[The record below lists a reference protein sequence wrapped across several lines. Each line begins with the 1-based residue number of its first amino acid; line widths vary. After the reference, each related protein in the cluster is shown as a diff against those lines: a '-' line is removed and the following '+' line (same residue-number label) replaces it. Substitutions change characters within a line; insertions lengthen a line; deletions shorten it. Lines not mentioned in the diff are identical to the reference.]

1 MLLQRSSHNP
11 VLKPNIHQSWEAD
24 AVFNGCPIQKGNET
38 HLVYRAVSLDHY
50 HSIANIRLK
59 VSDIGIAKSTD
70 GIHFSDRRR
79 FIVPDKPWDKFG
91 CEDPRITKLNGKY
104 YTFYTALS
112 EYPFRAEG
120 IRVGVAISKDL
131 EHVQEKHLVTPFN
144 AKAMALFPQKI
155 GGKFWVVLAANTDK
169 PPSKICLASFSREE
183 DLWSEKKWNE
193 WYKEINKHTLS
204 LQRTPSDQ
212 VEVGAP
218 PIKTSKGWI
227 LLYSYIQNYGNPKQV
242 FTVEAVLLDLK
253 NPQKIIGATR
263 YPLLIPKEYY
273 EKIGHVPN
281 IVFPSGALIKKNLVH
296 LYYGAADTTCCL
308 ATVPLKSL
316 LEKLLEAKVP
326 RKSLWSNEKQILGP
340 KSGNVWEEKAVFNPA
355 AIRLQGKVHL
365 LYRAMSHYNTSVL
378 GYASSK
384 NGVDIDFRSDVPAYI
399 PRESFERKT
408 QPDGNS
414 GCEDPRITQIGNR
427 IYVCY
432 TAFDGSNPPR
442 VALSSIAIHDFLRQ
456 KWEWTKPVLISPP
469 NIDDKDACIFPEKI
483 GGKFFII
490 HRSGDDIDLSI
501 NNDLNFDGSSWLEE
515 YRWIAPRQGMWDSR
529 KVGIASPPIK
539 LKEGWL
545 LLYHGISDDGV
556 YRVGGALAD
565 LRDPMK
571 ITARSSE
578 PIFEPRKDFQKVGQ
592 VSNVV
597 FPCGS
602 VVMGSKL
609 FMYYGGADSTV
620 GVATIPLTKLLRVI
634 KS

>member
-11 VLKPNIHQSWEAD
+11 ILKPNMHQSWEAD
-24 AVFNGCPIQKGNET
+24 AVFNGCPIQKGNVT
-38 HLVYRAVSLDHY
+38 HLVYRAVSLPHY
-50 HSIANIRLK
+50 HSIANTRLK
-59 VSDIGIAKSTD
+59 VSDIGIAQSTD

-169 PPSKICLASFSREE
+169 PPSKICVASFSREE
-183 DLWSEKKWNE
+183 DLWSQEKWNE
-193 WYKEINKHTLS
+193 WYKEIDKHVLP

-218 PIKTSKGWI
+218 PIKTPKGWI
-227 LLYSYIQNYGNPKQV
+227 LLYSYIRNYGNPKQV
-242 FTVEAVLLDLK
+242 FTVEAVLLDSK
-253 NPQKIIGATR
+253 NPKKIIGSTR
-263 YPLLIPKEYY
+263 APLLIPREYY
-273 EKIGHVPN
+273 EKIGHVLD
-281 IVFPSGALIKKNLVH
+281 IVFPSGAIVKKGIIH

-308 ATVPLKSL
+308 ATVPLKNLLERL
-316 LEKLLEAKVP
+316 LEKKTSL
-326 RKSLWSNEKQILGP
+326 KSLWSDEKQILGP
-340 KSGNVWEEKAVFNPA
+340 KKTMWEEKAVFNPA
-355 AIRLQGKVHL
+355 AIRIRENVHL
-365 LYRAMSHYNTSVL
+365 LYRAMSNDNTSVL

-384 NGVDIDFRSDVPAYI
+384 NGIDIDFRSEVPAYV
-399 PRESFERKT
+399 PRENFERKT
-408 QPDGNS
+408 VPGGNS

-427 IYVCY
+427 VYICY

-442 VALSSIAIHDFLRQ
+442 VALSSIAVSDFLRQ

-483 GGKFFII
+483 KGKYFII

-501 NNDLNFDGSSWLEE
+501 NDNLNFDGTSWLEE
-515 YRWIAPRQGMWDSR
+515 YRWIAPRPGMWDSR
-529 KVGIASPPIK
+529 KVGVASPPIK
-539 LKEGWL
+539 TKEGWL
-545 LLYHGISDDGV
+545 LLYHGISDDGI
-556 YRVGGALAD
+556 YRVGAALAD

-571 ITARSSE
+571 ITARSAE
-578 PIFEPRKDFQKVGQ
+578 PIFEPRKEFQKNGQ
-592 VSNVV
+592 VPNVV

-602 VVMGSKL
+602 VVIGKKL
-609 FMYYGGADSTV
+609 FIYYGGADSVV
-620 GVATIPLTKLLRVI
+620 GVATIPLSILLKII
-634 KS
+634 KR